1 MGGDALST
9 WAGVGRDVVFGVATW
24 MVAFNVRDFAW
35 RIHSS
40 MANRIGINR
49 LLTPTSMR
57 VTCGILG
64 ALSLA
69 DAAISLAQTA

>member
-1 MGGDALST
+1 MST
-9 WAGVGRDVVFGVATW
+9 WAEVGRDVVFGVATL
-24 MVAFNVRDFAW
+24 MVAFNVGDFAW

-64 ALSLA
+64 ALSIA
-69 DAAISLAQTA
+69 DAAVSLTQPA